1 MEVRLEVPLVFIKD
15 WFFKNKFLRRKSY
28 YEILGVR
35 RDASDEEIKQA
46 FVRRSQQVS
55 IQKTPLTKLD
65 PPVLPFCWPF
75 CLDVLNDFFPRNCFQ
90 LHPDGVEYKAEVKK
104 SRDRYVP
111 DLSPTEQFMRLKQ
124 AYDVLRKPN
133 MRKEYDRELRW
144 GRNELGSDELA
155 DMTVTEEST
164 KSLQVTRTV
173 MRGVR
178 VAGQREHFFDPSV
191 EHAKLQKNKKFAYAA
206 VTLIFFV
213 VMADGAYIRSALV
226 DEVYVRRCA
235 VRVMKRYSCS
245 SFFPGSVLTAVAS
258 TMEPVQGLIMR
269 SGLGAL
275 NEHLTSVLAPYS
287 ANRYVHGRYY
297 SFRYLQYHPDV
308 AGSRSDTVTTINFMA
323 IKDAYDVL
331 RDPEKRRTYDKQL
344 SPRNTYQFESP
355 STQAPFGYPFTQR
368 SESRRAPPPPRQTY
382 TQAEYQRMFD
392 QFRKRYESDAYQ
404 AFQEEMRQRAWEEQ
418 LRRRNEFLRR
428 QSARYSHRRDFFRR
442 RHEDTDFSRFDFVGS
457 FGYNFEMLNKVL
469 TVYLVV
475 FFAVAITSAIYQ
487 RM

>member
-1 MEVRLEVPLVFIKD
+1 MPWCSLWLLIGARRAVSYLP
-15 WFFKNKFLRRKSY
+15 RRKSY

-46 FVRRSQQVS
+46 FVRRSQ
-55 IQKTPLTKLD
+55 
-65 PPVLPFCWPF
+65 
-75 CLDVLNDFFPRNCFQ
+75 Q

-213 VMADGAYIRSALV
+213 VMADGAYIRYL
-226 DEVYVRRCA
+226 
-235 VRVMKRYSCS
+235 S
-245 SFFPGSVLTAVAS
+245 SRQKGS
-258 TMEPVQGLIMR
+258 PMR
-269 SGLGAL
+269 PI
-275 NEHLTSVLAPYS
+275 SVS
-287 ANRYVHGRYY
+287 
-297 SFRYLQYHPDV
+297 
-308 AGSRSDTVTTINFMA
+308 
-323 IKDAYDVL
+323 
-331 RDPEKRRTYDKQL
+331 
-344 SPRNTYQFESP
+344 
-355 STQAPFGYPFTQR
+355 
-368 SESRRAPPPPRQTY
+368 
-382 TQAEYQRMFD
+382 
-392 QFRKRYESDAYQ
+392 
-404 AFQEEMRQRAWEEQ
+404 
-418 LRRRNEFLRR
+418 
-428 QSARYSHRRDFFRR
+428 
-442 RHEDTDFSRFDFVGS
+442 
-457 FGYNFEMLNKVL
+457 
-469 TVYLVV
+469 
-475 FFAVAITSAIYQ
+475 
-487 RM
+487 